1 VSRLK
6 GADGG
11 TPPAARR
18 RDSAP
23 GHGHGLAAEDA
34 EAALL
39 NALAQ
44 HAEEELLLERELLDA
59 LAPLKVLVAA
69 SSGISSSLF
78 KGISSSLF
86 RGISSS
92 LLRY

>member
-18 RDSAP
+18 RD
-23 GHGHGLAAEDA
+23 GHGIAAEDA

-44 HAEEELLLERELLDA
+44 HEEEQLLLEREFLDA

-69 SSGISSSLF
+69 SYGISSS
-78 KGISSSLF
+78 STRSL
-86 RGISSS
+86 R
-92 LLRY
+92 